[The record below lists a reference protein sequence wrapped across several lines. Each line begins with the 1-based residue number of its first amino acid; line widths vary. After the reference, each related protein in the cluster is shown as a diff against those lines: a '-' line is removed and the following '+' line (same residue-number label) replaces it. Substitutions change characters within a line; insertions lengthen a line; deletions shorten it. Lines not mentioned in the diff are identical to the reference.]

1 MNPLRA
7 IITAKNMI
15 LIVPVEAESLLNI
28 VYEYMKGEIQKL
40 IAQSLFIFCYFHA
53 LTS

>member
-28 VYEYMKGEIQKL
+28 VYEYMKGERRRHS
-40 IAQSLFIFCYFHA
+40 AQSYFSSA
-53 LTS
+53 TF